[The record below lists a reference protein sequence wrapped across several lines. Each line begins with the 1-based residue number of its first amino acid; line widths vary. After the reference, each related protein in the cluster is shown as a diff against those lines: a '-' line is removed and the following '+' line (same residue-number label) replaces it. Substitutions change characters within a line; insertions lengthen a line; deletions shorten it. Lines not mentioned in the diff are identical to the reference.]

1 MAEHVTVGLIW
12 LRIAA
17 VDVPSSVKSGV
28 HSFERQYVPFWL
40 CLIAFG
46 SLETQIWRQCVTLI
60 AFNAVRTAYVFAF
73 EN

>member
-1 MAEHVTVGLIW
+1 MAEHETVGLIW

-28 HSFERQYVPFWL
+28 HSSERQYVPFWL

-46 SLETQIWRQCVTLI
+46 SLGNTHMTT
-60 AFNAVRTAYVFAF
+60 VRNFDSL
-73 EN
+73 